1 MKWRIWGVNSE
12 KHGKTLVRV
21 VMVLV
26 IVLVVGCGVPI
37 QRGEKEQKSE
47 KTRVAYLWIAGMTT
61 VLYIYLVTYSGKH

>member
-1 MKWRIWGVNSE
+1 M
-12 KHGKTLVRV
+12 KTLFRV

-47 KTRVAYLWIAGMTT
+47 KTRVSFFWIAGMTT